1 MADEEEPIPLQ
12 PFPDPPPFFKHF
24 TTENLKR
31 LQDLENAASHGAPAA
46 NNDASTGS
54 KLSSEQILAL
64 PTELRY
70 LIPPQPP
77 ADEEPFHVFGETTKS
92 SGTNKFSQDMS
103 YIAEKLGAPPD
114 FVLPDWNYTQLYPS
128 SSVST
133 SDPRSATANI
143 DRQAYLNRFNR
154 SLIIEYI
161 KLLGIIAVSPT
172 DPGKNEVLKHILN
185 LVCNM
190 HGLINEYRPHQAR
203 ETLIRIMEEQVA
215 RKKREIEGVKGMR
228 EKVRGVLDG
237 FGKAVEADV
246 GTQEDGK
253 GSEPVS
259 KGAQG
264 DKRKD
269 VQKEMWD
276 ALDEVLGH

>member
-1 MADEEEPIPLQ
+1 MEEEEAVPLQ

-31 LQDLENAASHGAPAA
+31 LQDIEDEASNGADFT
-46 NNDASTGS
+46 NDDTKPSS
-54 KLSSEQILAL
+54 KLSPEQILAL

-70 LIPPQPP
+70 LIPPPP
-77 ADEEPFHVFGETTKS
+77 PTDEEPFHVFGETTKS
-92 SGTNKFSQDMS
+92 SGTNKFAQDMS
-103 YIAEKLGAPPD
+103 FIAEKLNAAPD
-114 FVLPDWNYTQLYPS
+114 FVLTDWSYTQLYPS
-128 SSVST
+128 SPPT
-133 SDPRSATANI
+133 FDPHSATAHI

-154 SLIIEYI
+154 SLIVEYV

-172 DPGKNEVLKHILN
+172 NPGKNEVLKHILN

-215 RKKREIEGVKGMR
+215 RKKREIEGVRGMK

-237 FGKAVEADV
+237 FGRTIEADV
-246 GTQEDGK
+246 
-253 GSEPVS
+253 SEGEGGVARDVVR
-259 KGAQG
+259 KDVEG

-269 VQKEMWD
+269 VQRGMWD
-276 ALDEVLGH
+276 VLDEVLGH